1 MKNII
6 EFVNNVSDNI
16 AI

>member
-6 EFVNNVSDNI
+6 EFVNILDNI